1 MSQVDLAIVGASFA
15 GLSCAT
21 SAAARGISTVV
32 MERKSAVGSSVHTTG
47 ILVKEAADLLD
58 VPRRLVNKIHG
69 IRLYSPGGTTIDL
82 ASPGYYFLATDTP
95 GLLEWL
101 ARQAQQAGAG
111 IRYGSAYNGSKCDC
125 HGVHQLPADLSA
137 RYLVGCDGARSGV
150 ARSYSLGENSE
161 FLFGLETEFSGVR
174 GIADDVFHVF
184 VDPQLAPGY
193 IGWVIPGVHG
203 HQIGLAARRPHKPQ
217 LDHFLHS
224 LQRYFDFS
232 HARQGG
238 HRAGLIPCGGP
249 VRRFAG
255 DNVMLLGDAAGMVSP
270 LTAGGIHPAL
280 QLGREAGIAIA
291 DYLQDNGPAPD
302 QRIATL
308 ASRYHVKRQL
318 RRCYDILPVNPRL
331 IDGLFG
337 LPMFRHLAQTVF
349 FHHRG
354 LLTTT
359 AWKDLLGLV
368 REQ

>member
-1 MSQVDLAIVGASFA
+1 
-15 GLSCAT
+15 
-21 SAAARGISTVV
+21 
-32 MERKSAVGSSVHTTG
+32 
-47 ILVKEAADLLD
+47 
-58 VPRRLVNKIHG
+58 
-69 IRLYSPGGTTIDL
+69 
-82 ASPGYYFLATDTP
+82 
-95 GLLEWL
+95 
-101 ARQAQQAGAG
+101 
-111 IRYGSAYNGSKCDC
+111 
-125 HGVHQLPADLSA
+125 
-137 RYLVGCDGARSGV
+137 
-150 ARSYSLGENSE
+150 
-161 FLFGLETEFSGVR
+161 
-174 GIADDVFHVF
+174 
-184 VDPQLAPGY
+184 
-193 IGWVIPGVHG
+193 
-203 HQIGLAARRPHKPQ
+203 
-217 LDHFLHS
+217 
-224 LQRYFDFS
+224 
-232 HARQGG
+232 
-238 HRAGLIPCGGP
+238 
-249 VRRFAG
+249 
-255 DNVMLLGDAAGMVSP
+255 MVSP